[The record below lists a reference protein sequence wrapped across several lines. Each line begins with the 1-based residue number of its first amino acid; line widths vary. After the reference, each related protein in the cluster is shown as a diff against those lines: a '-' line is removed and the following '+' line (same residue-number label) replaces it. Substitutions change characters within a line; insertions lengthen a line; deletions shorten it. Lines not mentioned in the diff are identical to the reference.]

1 MPTTSALVLFDQ
13 PTAADARPGTLARA
27 SSSELNRRDSRGETK
42 LHRAVQDNNVAL
54 AVKLVQA
61 GADIDSKNRHGETAL
76 MLCVAQRNAAMC
88 CALLESGANANVR
101 NASGF
106 PALVLASSLTT
117 RDDGSDVV
125 RAIASAA
132 PHTVNAFAAGYTA
145 LHWASINNS
154 PQSARALVAAG
165 ADLDLPSE
173 PEGQTPLFKAAVYSN
188 VQCLR
193 VLTEAGADVDVADRT
208 RRTACHILAANGCLD
223 GVTILLAAGAAHSV
237 IDERG
242 RTPARLALDAA
253 NLRILHALVMAG
265 ASFSGDASQQLPQGE
280 SPLAKHKKFS
290 ARLRRDHHTRRKPPS
305 GSSPSNSSASPS
317 SFCHIQFP
325 FLAAFSGGDSCAS
338 TNETV
343 A

>member
-1 MPTTSALVLFDQ
+1 MQGRDTPTSSALVVFDQ
-13 PTAADARPGTLARA
+13 PTAADARRGTLARA
-27 SSSELNRRDSRGETK
+27 SSSELNRRDSRGQTK
-42 LHRAVQDNNVAL
+42 LHRAVQENNVSRAIE
-54 AVKLVQA
+54 LVQA
-61 GADIDSKNRHGETAL
+61 GADVDSKNRHGETAL
-76 MLCVAQRNAAMC
+76 MLCVSQKNAAMC

-117 RDDGSDVV
+117 SDDGSDVV

-154 PQSARALVAAG
+154 PQSARALVDAG

-193 VLTEAGADVDVADRT
+193 VLTEAGADVDAADRT

-223 GVTILLAAGAAHSV
+223 GITILLAAGAAHSA

-265 ASFSGDASQQLPQGE
+265 ASLSGDASQIPKGE
-280 SPLAKHKKFS
+280 FPSGSNKKFS
-290 ARLRRDHHTRRKPPS
+290 ARSRRDHHTLPK
-305 GSSPSNSSASPS
+305 SSSTSSAKSS
-317 SFCHIQFP
+317 SFYHVQFP
-325 FLAAFSGGDSCAS
+325 FLAAFSSGDSGTTAD
-338 TNETV
+338 EAV